1 MKLAIC
7 HPVVEPDRGGCETY
21 LAMLLNRLCKDGHQ
35 VHLFASRWDASAL
48 PERLAIHPQ
57 PDYSHPRFLRPWR
70 FSAAC
75 RRELAQDHYDLSIG
89 FDKVTGVDVLYPQGG
104 VYAASIV
111 HGRNRFPSGWQRELH
126 AWLRMLDPACQSQKW
141 LERRQYAGPPEPFV
155 LAISEMT
162 RGHMARYL
170 GVPRE
175 RTAVLR
181 AAIDPDRLTAT
192 DRPARRV
199 LARQQWGVEP
209 DNVFA
214 VFLGVNPR
222 LKGLAPL
229 LHAVARLKD
238 RSRFRLGVFSVRHPD
253 EYVRLARRLGITDC
267 VRFVGFVPEV
277 RDIFFAGDLLIHPTF
292 YDPCSLVVLEALTVG
307 LPVIT
312 TRYNGAAELLDPPAD
327 SRVIDDPHD
336 HGALAAAIGDFLDN
350 DTRRAAARFAVRAG
364 TKWTFDDHYRELM
377 RQLEQ
382 AWHRKQAA

>member
-7 HPVVEPDRGGCETY
+7 HPVVEPERGGCEIY
-21 LAMLLNRLCKDGHQ
+21 LAMLLHRLCKDGHQ
-35 VHLFASRWDASAL
+35 VHLFASRWDEAAM
-48 PERLAIHPQ
+48 PERLVIHPL
-57 PDYSHPRFLRPWR
+57 PDYSRPRFLRPWR

-75 RRELAQDHYDLSIG
+75 RHELSRDHYDLSIG

-104 VYAASIV
+104 VYAASIA

-126 AWLRMLDPACQSQKW
+126 AWLRMLDPACLSQKW
-141 LERRQYAGPPEPFV
+141 LERRQYAGPPAPFV

-162 RGHMARYL
+162 RGHLARYL

-181 AAIDPDRLTAT
+181 AAIDPDRLAAT

-209 DNVFA
+209 DEVFA

-238 RSRFRLGVFSVRHPD
+238 RSRFRLGVFSVRQPG
-253 EYVRLARRLGITDC
+253 EYVRLARQLRIADC
-267 VRFVGFVPEV
+267 VRFIGFVPEV
-277 RDIFFAGDLLIHPTF
+277 RDIYFAGDLLIHPTF

-336 HGALAAAIGDFLDN
+336 HDTLAAAIGDFLDN
-350 DTRRAAARFAVRAG
+350 DTRRAAARAAVRAG
-364 TKWTFDDHYRELM
+364 AKWTFDDHYRELI
-377 RQLEQ
+377 RHLEQ